1 MIKSF
6 RQFNETKHE
15 AWIKHGYEKSSRGEK
30 LDISPDEA
38 IEKYAPWFDNLN
50 AETKFYRSIHS
61 NDQVRLI
68 DPKTSKRYPRH
79 TPPFYQLFMDEWQ
92 GFPKRSES
100 LIASS
105 KRVGIDFYGTSTYQV
120 IPIKENSRI
129 AVAPF
134 PDIWSSFN
142 TAEKVKKYNFKPR
155 INYLDSLSYLTESI
169 LFDNKPYD
177 RKMDI
182 EEFKKICVEKN
193 ISGYGLYHDRFK
205 MESVFKSEADE
216 KNFIE
221 TYPRGFHDVFNDLIT
236 PDGFK
241 VVEYN
246 NDTYIDG
253 RYEVWTDE
261 TCLMIKV
268 E

>member
-1 MIKSF
+1 M
-6 RQFNETKHE
+6 
-15 AWIKHGYEKSSRGEK
+15 
-30 LDISPDEA
+30 
-38 IEKYAPWFDNLN
+38 
-50 AETKFYRSIHS
+50 
-61 NDQVRLI
+61 
-68 DPKTSKRYPRH
+68 
-79 TPPFYQLFMDEWQ
+79 
-92 GFPKRSES
+92 
-100 LIASS
+100 
-105 KRVGIDFYGTSTYQV
+105 
-120 IPIKENSRI
+120 
-129 AVAPF
+129 
-134 PDIWSSFN
+134 
-142 TAEKVKKYNFKPR
+142 
-155 INYLDSLSYLTESI
+155 DSLSYLTESI